1 MTDQSAQPVTARP
14 SRTTIV
20 LTVGFL
26 ALSMLGCVAV
36 AIWFA
41 GTPAPAVLKIVMAL
55 IMAGGVLLFGYAAK
69 WIAAYSTTFHP
80 DRIVAV
86 RAFKTIELVRSRIK
100 GFRRDER
107 HDKIALVPL
116 DGGKPLFIHP
126 AMPSKGFVDAW
137 LAGLNDLGGL

>member
-1 MTDQSAQPVTARP
+1 MTEQPSEPATARP
-14 SRTTIV
+14 SRTTTV
-20 LTVGFL
+20 LSVAFL

-41 GTPAPAVLKIVMAL
+41 GTPAPPTLRIVMTL
-55 IMAGGVLLFGYAAK
+55 IMAAGVLLFGYAAK
-69 WIAAYSTTFHP
+69 WVAAYSTTFHR

-86 RAFKTIELVRSRIK
+86 RGFKTVELPRNRIQ

-107 HDKIALVPL
+107 HDRIALVPL

-126 AMPSKGFVDAW
+126 AMPSKAFVEAW
-137 LAGLNDLGGL
+137 LAGLTDLGEA